1 MTVYMHKNSPYW
13 QICFQ
18 LSKRKFSYSSETTCH
33 ATAVEL
39 EDEYRAQAKRDLALE
54 MAAGPR
60 VTFNQAMHKYW
71 KLKVFDPRPKE
82 LKTDEKINREI
93 AKFDALTSA
102 GKQVGLD
109 TLCADV
115 DTTRMLEIREELK
128 SATANTATGRLK
140 PSAINRQLELIF
152 CVLNFARDH
161 MSTPLP
167 KRPRMKEIKL
177 VEDDRDRIID
187 YDDETA
193 ICEHLDEDFQAAF
206 VLELETAIRSGDVIG
221 LQWSQVRLKQRH
233 ILAHR
238 KSKGRKIYKVW
249 LNDRAVAILE
259 QMKGLHPTHVF
270 TRVVETT
277 AIVDGEPVK
286 VATRI
291 PYKKSHFGT
300 RMKKAFEAAKV
311 DDLTFHDLRRTAGTR
326 YYLATKDYEA
336 TRQFL
341 GHSSVEVTKRYIKIA
356 LENVIEGVFNMERDR
371 AGRGW
376 RLKPSRKAATSAT
389 VEKIVALAQ
398 SGRTRKAVGA

>member
-1 MTVYMHKNSPYW
+1 MTVYMHKNSTHW

-18 LSKRKFSYSSETTCH
+18 LKGRKFSFTSGTQSYD
-33 ATAVEL
+33 AAVEL
-39 EDEYRAQAKRDLALE
+39 EIEHREQAKRDLALE

-60 VTFNQAMHKYW
+60 VTFNQAMLRYW

-82 LKTDEKINREI
+82 MKTEERISREI
-93 AKFDALTSA
+93 AKYDALTLA
-102 GKQVGLD
+102 GAQVGL
-109 TLCADV
+109 TTACADV
-115 DTTRMLEIREELK
+115 DTTRMLEIREDLK
-128 SATANTATGRLK
+128 MAPANTATGMLK

-152 CVLNFARDH
+152 CILNFARDH
-161 MSTPLP
+161 MATPLP
-167 KRPRMKEIKL
+167 NRPRMKEVKL
-177 VEDDRDRIID
+177 EEDDRDRIID

-193 ICEHLDEDFQAAF
+193 ICQHLDEDFQAAF

-259 QMKGLHPTHVF
+259 QMEGLHPTHVF

-277 AIVDGEPVK
+277 RIVDGEPVK

-356 LENVIEGVFNMERDR
+356 LENVIEGVFNMERNR

-376 RLKPSRKAATSAT
+376 QLKPSTRRGAAANTA
-389 VEKIVALAQ
+389 
-398 SGRTRKAVGA
+398 GRAAIDRIAS